1 MAKLGISIKID
12 VKKILKERL
21 YQGAKGTYVDLTT
34 FIDTDNVDQYDN
46 NGFISQSV
54 SKDERDQGVKTP
66 ILGNCKVFFNDSQ
79 QQRQQGQSN
88 SQGFAS
94 NGQQYGQPQQPA
106 QAPPGYNPNA
116 QGVQQAPQNSSPQPD
131 DFADDIPF

>member
-1 MAKLGISIKID
+1 MKIGISIKID

-21 YQGAKGTYVDLTT
+21 FQGAKGTYVDLTT

-54 SKDERDQGVKTP
+54 TKDERDQGVKTP

-79 QQRQQGQSN
+79 TQPVQQNQ
-88 SQGFAS
+88 
-94 NGQQYGQPQQPA
+94 QPQQNHGQNHQNVQHQQPM
-106 QAPPGYNPNA
+106 QQPPGYDPDN
-116 QGVQQAPQNSSPQPD
+116 QGVQNRQPAPGFD
-131 DFADDIPF
+131 DFDDDIPF

>member
-79 QQRQQGQSN
+79 QAPQQQPQKLN
-88 SQGFAS
+88 
-94 NGQQYGQPQQPA
+94 QQATQQPPATFGNQPQQQP
-106 QAPPGYNPNA
+106 
-116 QGVQQAPQNSSPQPD
+116 QQYYDPSRLFCFSESSSY
-131 DFADDIPF
+131 DITG